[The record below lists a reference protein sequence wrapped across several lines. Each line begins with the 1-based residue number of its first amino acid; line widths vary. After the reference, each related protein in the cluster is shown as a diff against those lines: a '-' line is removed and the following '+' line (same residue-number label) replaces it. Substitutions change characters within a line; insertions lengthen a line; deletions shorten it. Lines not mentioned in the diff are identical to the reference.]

1 VNDRLAVGGWQHCS
15 AKQRFAARHEL
26 GGPRLRS
33 GSPPGETGER
43 AWRDACGV
51 IGVYNPEG
59 DVARL
64 AYFGLYLL
72 QHRGQESAGIA
83 VADGQE
89 IKLHKGMGLVNV
101 VFDEEQ
107 LCQLQGLA
115 AIGHVRYS
123 TTGST
128 VLANA
133 QPLLGEFGGGP
144 FALGHNGNLVN
155 AWLLREELQRK
166 GWRFKATTD
175 TEVIAA
181 LISESGKKDI
191 ESAVAW
197 AMQRLQG
204 AYSLVILTKD
214 QVVGV
219 RDPYG
224 VRPLCIG
231 QLPNGRYVL
240 ASETCALS
248 VLPAQFVRELEPGE
262 IVVIDE
268 HGLREVQ
275 GAPLARK
282 ACCIFEFI
290 YFARPDS
297 YIYGQSLYMARK
309 RMGHVLA
316 REKPAPA
323 DLVIPVPESGAPHAV
338 GYAEASRLPF
348 SDGLIKNRYILRTFI
363 QPEQQQRNLGV
374 RMKFSPL
381 REAVAGRR
389 VVLVE
394 DSIVRG
400 TTVSHLVGLVRS
412 GGAKEVHLR
421 IASPP
426 IRYPCFYG
434 IDMDKQEQFI
444 AWQRTVPDIASKI
457 GADSLG
463 YLSIEG
469 LIEAVGLP
477 RNSFCMACFNNRY
490 PIAIPK
496 DIRVEKLALEPPPA
510 SG

>member
-1 VNDRLAVGGWQHCS
+1 MSHEQTQPGRERL
-15 AKQRFAARHEL
+15 
-26 GGPRLRS
+26 
-33 GSPPGETGER
+33 
-43 AWRDACGV
+43 WRDACGV
-51 IGVYNPEG
+51 FGVYNPEG
-59 DVARL
+59 DVSRQS
-64 AYFGLYLL
+64 YFGLYLL

-83 VADGQE
+83 VSDGRE
-89 IKLHKGMGLVNV
+89 VHVKKGMGLANA
-101 VFDEEQ
+101 VFSEDD
-107 LCQLQGLA
+107 LRRLQGQA

-128 VLANA
+128 RLENA
-133 QPLLGEFGGGP
+133 QPILGQFAGGT

-155 AWLLREELQRK
+155 ARALRDELEAK
-166 GWRFKATTD
+166 GWQLETTTD
-175 TEVIAA
+175 TELIAA
-181 LISESGKKDI
+181 LISESGKRDI
-191 ESAVAW
+191 EAAVVW
-197 AMQRLQG
+197 AMQKCQG

-214 QVVGV
+214 QVLGV

-231 QLPNGRYVL
+231 RLSNGRYVL

-248 VLPAQFVRELEPGE
+248 VLPAAFVREVEPGE
-262 IVVIDE
+262 VVVIDE
-268 HGLREVQ
+268 RGLRETQAV
-275 GAPLARK
+275 PLVRK

-316 REKPAPA
+316 REQPAQA
-323 DLVIPVPESGAPHAV
+323 DLVIPVPDSGAPHAV
-338 GYAEASRLPF
+338 GFAEASRLPF

-363 QPEQQQRNLGV
+363 QPEQQQRHLGV
-374 RMKFSPL
+374 RMKFTPL
-381 REAVAGRR
+381 REAMAGRR

-400 TTVSHLVGLVRS
+400 TTCSHLVGLVRD

-434 IDMDKQEQFI
+434 IDMDNQDQFI
-444 AWQRTVPDIASKI
+444 AWQRTVPQIADEI

-463 YLSIEG
+463 YLSTEG

-490 PIAIPK
+490 PIPIPK
-496 DIRVEKLALEPPPA
+496 DIKVEKMALEVGPTT
-510 SG
+510 G